1 MRAAIGRA
9 TPAADT
15 PGEAA
20 YRSLRA
26 DMLLGRLSPGRKLG
40 LGGLRET
47 YRVGVST
54 LREALTRL
62 ASEALV
68 VAEGQRGFSVAP
80 VSPGDFA
87 EVAELRLLLERRAIR
102 ESFAAGDLDWE
113 GRVVGAHHKLAVLE
127 HRLLA
132 GEAAEPALWKRYD
145 LEFHRALIEACGS
158 AVLIETYTAVYD
170 RFLRH
175 QMVALAYPGA
185 SSGARPG
192 EIAARQHGALR
203 DSALARDADGACR
216 ILDAHVAGCVA
227 DVTRSG
233 ALLPFAA
240 CRTGF
245 DAAAGDTAE
254 TAGERVYRLLR
265 TDILRN
271 RLAPGQKLKL
281 DALREFYGAGTGT
294 LRETLGRLVAE
305 RLVVAEGQRG
315 FEVAHLSAAE
325 LRELASLRLLLESH
339 ALDQALRSGDVEWEA
354 RVVAAYHKL
363 AQMEDRLGA
372 GDTAALNSWRLFDS
386 EFHRTLVSACGS
398 RTLMAT
404 HAAIFD
410 RYQRYQNRALG
421 FRGAIAVAE
430 HAAMRDAALRR
441 DAPAAREVLATHI
454 LGGVDH
460 ALASGAL

>member
-1 MRAAIGRA
+1 MTAPVGGA

-26 DMLLGRLSPGRKLG
+26 DMVLGRLPPARKLG
-40 LGGLRET
+40 LEGLRET

-62 ASEALV
+62 ASEGLV

-80 VSPGDFA
+80 VSAGDFA
-87 EVAELRLLLERRAIR
+87 EVAELRLLLERSAIR
-102 ESFAAGDLDWE
+102 ASFAAGDLDWE
-113 GRVVGAHHKLAVLE
+113 GRVVGAHHKLGVLE

-132 GEAAEPALWKRYD
+132 GEAAEPALWTRYD
-145 LEFHRALIEACGS
+145 LEFHLALIAACGS

-170 RFLRH
+170 RYLRH
-175 QMVALAYPGA
+175 QMVASGFPGA
-185 SSGARPG
+185 FAGDM
-192 EIAARQHGALR
+192 AAGQHAALR
-203 DSALARDADGACR
+203 ACALSRDAEGACR

-227 DVTRSG
+227 DVTRTG

-240 CRTGF
+240 RRAGH
-245 DAAAGDTAE
+245 DDAAGDTAE
-254 TAGERVYRLLR
+254 TAGDRVYRLLR

-281 DALREFYGAGTGT
+281 DALRDSYGAGIGT

-315 FEVAHLSAAE
+315 FEVAHFSAAE

-354 RVVAAYHKL
+354 RVVAAHHKL
-363 AQMEDRLGA
+363 AQMEDRLGT
-372 GDTAALNSWRLFDS
+372 GDAAALDPWRIFDS

-410 RYQRYQNRALG
+410 RYQRYQNKALG

-441 DAPAAREVLATHI
+441 DAAAAREVLATHI

>member
-1 MRAAIGRA
+1 MTAAVGRR
-9 TPAADT
+9 TPADT

-26 DMLLGRLSPGRKLG
+26 DVVLGRLPPGRKLG
-40 LGGLRET
+40 LEGLRES
-47 YRVGVST
+47 YRAGVST

-62 ASEALV
+62 ASEGLV

-80 VSPGDFA
+80 VSPEDFA
-87 EVAELRLLLERRAIR
+87 EIADLRLLLERKAIR
-102 ESFAAGDLDWE
+102 LSFAAGDLDWE

-132 GEAAEPALWKRYD
+132 GNAAEPALWPRYD

-158 AVLIETYTAVYD
+158 AVLTETYTAVYD
-170 RFLRH
+170 RYTRH
-175 QMVALAYPGA
+175 QMVALAFPGA
-185 SSGARPG
+185 FPG
-192 EIAARQHGALR
+192 EIAAGQHAALR
-203 DSALARDADGACR
+203 ASALSRDAEGACC
-216 ILDAHVAGCVA
+216 ILDAHVAGCVEHVA
-227 DVTRSG
+227 RTG

-240 CRTGF
+240 RRTSQ
-245 DAAAGDTAE
+245 AAANVDAPE
-254 TAGERVYRLLR
+254 TAGERVYRLIR
-265 TDILRN
+265 ADILRN

-281 DALREFYGAGTGT
+281 DALRDSYGAGIGT

-305 RLVVAEGQRG
+305 HLVVAEGQRG
-315 FEVAHLSAAE
+315 FEVARFSAAE

-354 RVVAAYHKL
+354 RVVAAHHKL
-363 AQMEDRLGA
+363 AQMEERLGA
-372 GDTAALNSWRLFDS
+372 GDATALDPWRLFDS

-398 RTLMAT
+398 RALMAT

-421 FRGAIAVAE
+421 FRGTIAVVE

-441 DAPAAREVLATHI
+441 DTAAARDVLATHI

>member
-1 MRAAIGRA
+1 MTAAAGSA

-15 PGEAA
+15 PGDAA

-26 DMLLGRLSPGRKLG
+26 DMVLGRLPPGRKLR
-40 LGGLRET
+40 LEGLREG

-62 ASEALV
+62 ASEGLV

-80 VSPGDFA
+80 VSPADFA
-87 EVAELRLLLERRAIR
+87 EVADLRLLLERRAIR

-113 GRVVGAHHKLAVLE
+113 GRVVGAAHKLAVLE

-145 LEFHRALIEACGS
+145 LEFHQALIEACGS
-158 AVLIETYTAVYD
+158 AVLIETYAAVYD
-170 RFLRH
+170 RYLRH
-175 QMVALAYPGA
+175 QMVALAF
-185 SSGARPG
+185 PG
-192 EIAARQHGALR
+192 EIAAGQHAALR
-203 DSALARDADGACR
+203 ASALSRDAEGACR

-240 CRTGF
+240 RRTGH
-245 DAAAGDTAE
+245 DATGGDAAE
-254 TAGERVYRLLR
+254 TAGERVYRLIR

-281 DALREFYGAGTGT
+281 DALRDAYGAGIGT

-315 FEVAHLSAAE
+315 FEVARFSAAE
-325 LRELASLRLLLESH
+325 LRELAYLRLLLESH

-354 RVVAAYHKL
+354 RVVAAHHKL

-372 GDTAALNSWRLFDS
+372 GDAAALDCWRMFDS

-410 RYQRYQNRALG
+410 RYQRYQNKALG

-441 DAPAAREVLATHI
+441 DAAAAREVLATHI

>member
-1 MRAAIGRA
+1 MTAAVGGA
-9 TPAADT
+9 TPAPDT

-26 DMLLGRLSPGRKLG
+26 DTVLGRLPPGRKLG
-40 LGGLRET
+40 LEGLRTT

-62 ASEALV
+62 ASEGLV

-87 EVAELRLLLERRAIR
+87 EVADLRLLLERRAIR

-127 HRLLA
+127 HRLLS
-132 GEAAEPALWKRYD
+132 GEPAEPALWKRYD
-145 LEFHRALIEACGS
+145 LEFHQALIEACGS

-170 RFLRH
+170 RYLRH
-175 QMVALAYPGA
+175 QMVAAA
-185 SSGARPG
+185 FPG
-192 EIAARQHGALR
+192 EIAAGQHAALR
-203 DSALARDADGACR
+203 ASALSRDADSACR
-216 ILDAHVAGCVA
+216 ILDAHVASCVA
-227 DVTRSG
+227 HVARTG
-233 ALLPFAA
+233 ALLPFVAR
-240 CRTGF
+240 RTGH
-245 DAAAGDTAE
+245 DAGAGDTAE
-254 TAGERVYRLLR
+254 SAGERVYRLLR
-265 TDILRN
+265 ADILRN

-281 DALREFYGAGTGT
+281 DALRESYGVGTGT

-315 FEVAHLSAAE
+315 FEVAPFSAAE

-372 GDTAALNSWRLFDS
+372 GDATALDPWRMFDS

-441 DAPAAREVLATHI
+441 DAAAARDVLATHI